1 MTKNENTIKDSGG
14 RPKSLVIYF
23 SFDEYALKA
32 LINNELWFAR
42 SDTFNDPFDCNIDI
56 QFEEDDEE
64 YIASVRAALQHA
76 GRTVT
81 NKKEAIAGSEE
92 LQRNWRQHL
101 DGVIASTGVLCL
113 SEDPSNIQMWSHYAN
128 KHTGFCVEIELSE
141 DIETGGKML
150 IKVGYKEHP
159 EVTIVKL
166 YEMLTGT
173 SQQNIQVFEM
183 LMAHKEENWSYERE
197 WRLFTDLS
205 DGEKGATV
213 PMPGKI
219 TKIRFGLKM
228 QSKDKQTIQNI
239 LGPDVQ
245 YCDARRVPYS
255 FKLEFD
261 EVDQM
266 SQS

>member
-1 MTKNENTIKDSGG
+1 MTTNERKIKPPDG
-14 RPKSLVIYF
+14 RPKNLVIYF
-23 SFDEYALKA
+23 SFDEYALEA

-56 QFEEDDEE
+56 QFEKDDEA
-64 YIASVRAALQHA
+64 YIAGVEAAIQQA
-76 GRTVT
+76 GLTIT
-81 NKKEAIAGSEE
+81 NEEDAIAGREE
-92 LQRNWRQHL
+92 LQNNWRDHL

-128 KHTGFCVEIELSE
+128 KHAGFCMEIELSE
-141 DIETGGKML
+141 DIDIGGKML
-150 IKVGYKEHP
+150 TKVNYKKHP

-166 YEMLTGT
+166 FEMLTGST
-173 SQQNIQVFEM
+173 QANSQVFEM
-183 LMAHKEENWSYERE
+183 LMAHKEENWDYEKE

-205 DGEKGATV
+205 DGAKGATV
-213 PMPGKI
+213 PMPGRI

-228 QSKDKQTIQNI
+228 QSKNKQTIQNI
-239 LGPDVQ
+239 LGPDVR

-261 EVDQM
+261 EVDKVG
-266 SQS
+266 QS